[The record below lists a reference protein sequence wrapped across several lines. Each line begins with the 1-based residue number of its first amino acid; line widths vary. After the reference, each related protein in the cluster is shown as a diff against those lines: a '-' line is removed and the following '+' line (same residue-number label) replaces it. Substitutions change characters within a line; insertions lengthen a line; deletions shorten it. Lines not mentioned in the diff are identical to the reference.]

1 MDIDD
6 IKIQEAV
13 AQTEILRVPKQS
25 LTTFGTTNIYYYLV
39 TEPAYAEIVPN
50 TKETVV
56 REGRVI
62 AEKPRIVTPYYLSA
76 LEGFSENARRYF
88 DYLIKTYGHEA

>member
-1 MDIDD
+1 MDINDE
-6 IKIQEAV
+6 KMREALEC
-13 AQTEILRVPKQS
+13 TEILRTPKQN

-39 TEPAYAEIVPN
+39 TEPAYAELVPN

-62 AEKPRIVTPYYLSA
+62 AEKPSRVLKK
-76 LEGFSENARRYF
+76 G
-88 DYLIKTYGHEA
+88 